1 MNLYDKQYVIHHYL
15 GLPANLFKFIITM
28 EIFGPIPSRR
38 LGRSLGI
45 NNIPPKSCS
54 YYCTYCQVG
63 PTESTEIQLRHFY
76 GSEYLVKQVT
86 ERVQQLQGETID
98 YLSFVPDGEPT
109 LDADLG
115 TTIDQLRPL
124 GIKIAIITNASLI
137 ELPSVRETLKKADWL
152 SIKIDSVNPKIWQR
166 INVPHPSLKLEN
178 ILKNILS
185 FSTEYSGTLVSETM
199 LIKDRNV
206 DENSAYEIA
215 DFIQRL
221 NPKTAYFLIP
231 TRPPAVSS
239 IRPPDPEEL
248 QQFYKII
255 SQKLTNIEYL
265 TGYEGN
271 LFTSTGNVADDVLS
285 ITAVHPMREEAIR
298 ELLAKH
304 QVHWNVIEELI
315 NSNKIKLTEYQGNK
329 FYTNNSI

>member
-1 MNLYDKQYVIHHYL
+1 
-15 GLPANLFKFIITM
+15 M

-63 PTESTEIQLRHFY
+63 PTETTEIQLRHFY
-76 GSEYLVKQVT
+76 GSEHLVKQVT
-86 ERVQQLQGETID
+86 ERVQQLREQGEDVD

-137 ELPSVRETLKKADWL
+137 EHPQVRETLKKADWL

-166 INVPHPSLKLEN
+166 VNIPHPSLKLDN
-178 ILKNILS
+178 ILTNILS
-185 FSTEYSGTLVSETM
+185 FATEYEGTLVSETM
-199 LIKDRNV
+199 LIKNRNV
-206 DENSAYEIA
+206 DEKSAVEIA
-215 DFIQRL
+215 EFIQRL
-221 NPKTAYFLIP
+221 NPKMAYFLIP

-239 IRPPDPEEL
+239 ILPPSPEEL
-248 QQFYKII
+248 QQFYNII
-255 SQKLTNIEYL
+255 SKKLTNIEYL

-271 LFTSTGNVADDVLS
+271 LFTSTGNVAEDILS
-285 ITAVHPMREEAIR
+285 ITAVHPMREEAIQ
-298 ELLAKH
+298 ELLTKYETNWDIIDNLVAAGK
-304 QVHWNVIEELI
+304 I
-315 NSNKIKLTEYQGNK
+315 NQTEYQGNK
-329 FYTNNSI
+329 FYVNSSVKTS

>member
-1 MNLYDKQYVIHHYL
+1 
-15 GLPANLFKFIITM
+15 M

-63 PTESTEIQLRHFY
+63 PTENTEIQLRHFY
-76 GSEYLVKQVT
+76 GSKHLVTQVT
-86 ERVQQLQGETID
+86 KRVQQLREQGEDID

-115 TTIDQLRPL
+115 ATIDQLRPL

-137 ELPSVRETLKKADWL
+137 ENPQVRETLKKADWL

-166 INVPHPSLKLEN
+166 VNIPHPSLKLNN
-178 ILKNILS
+178 ILASILS
-185 FSTEYSGTLVSETM
+185 FATEYEGTLVSETM
-199 LIKDRNV
+199 LIKNRNV
-206 DENSAYEIA
+206 DKQSAYEIA
-215 DFIQRL
+215 EFIQRL
-221 NPKTAYFLIP
+221 KPKTAYFLIP
-231 TRPPAVSS
+231 TRPPAISS
-239 IRPPDPEEL
+239 ICPPDSEEL
-248 QQFYKII
+248 QQFYNII

-271 LFTSTGNVADDVLS
+271 LYTSTGDVAEDILS
-285 ITAVHPMREEAIR
+285 ITAVHPMREEAIQ
-298 ELLAKH
+298 ELLIKH
-304 QVHWNVIEELI
+304 EANWEIIDDLLI
-315 NSNKIKLTEYQGNK
+315 TGKIKLTEYQGNK
-329 FYTNNSI
+329 FYVNNSIKSSIKM